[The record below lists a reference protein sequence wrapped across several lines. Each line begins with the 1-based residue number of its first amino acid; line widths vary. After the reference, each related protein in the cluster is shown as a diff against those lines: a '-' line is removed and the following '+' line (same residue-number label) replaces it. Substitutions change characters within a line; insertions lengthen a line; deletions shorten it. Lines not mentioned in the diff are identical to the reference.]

1 MNSEEF
7 ATAMNKGF
15 CYQENTHFSQ
25 AVKCSR
31 EKFWDSVR
39 NTSTAW
45 KIDSRR
51 EILEAVEQHNSE
63 VTGKWLKNEDYG
75 KFLAKKR
82 GLKKAAIKRE
92 QSGARSNSAEC
103 EQARPKVKLSARQ
116 KFFEKSDEERLLA
129 FAQELKDNL
138 VAFIF
143 SCYEFDAT
151 PTANGNPFCH
161 RRLADC
167 HLNGLVMLDIDHVEN
182 PLEIFEALKAN
193 QELMARTALAH
204 ITSSK
209 KGIRIIFTADIKEG
223 NLADNQIVFAE
234 KLGYKADSSCI
245 DATRNSFAPKEE
257 DILYINEDLLFDY
270 YDEDFDREYTPQYR
284 ERKTQPLH
292 HLFNDNGNGDKTT
305 TRTTKDNLAV
315 PDGVENKNVVSS
327 CPSCRQNKK
336 ELSSGLTWKGYD
348 VQSII
353 DLRYGDKLPCAADSN
368 RHNESLKLAS
378 DLLIMFDGDKQKT
391 LAMLKA
397 QPWVQE
403 IIDERDENVEQT
415 VASAA
420 QRMAE
425 REKKYLSQQPS
436 KAMQDAIAKASGKT
450 YAEITKGAQTTS
462 AAAEAQMTMDQWLW
476 EWGDQIEALFDDY
489 PLLRDICRG
498 LKKNQYPAA
507 VFVAGGLMMT
517 LMTRCTYRFYHRPEE
532 LRRLNNSTLIIGDP
546 ASGKSF
552 ATRLF
557 KLLAAPMVAA
567 DKAGIAAIN
576 RYKEE
581 MKTKGANKEKPQKPK
596 ALFRVHPAR
605 TSNAQFIQDM
615 VNAVE
620 VVDGTEMQL
629 HMLTF
634 DTELDN
640 TLTVQKGGSWI
651 DKQSMELK
659 AFHNEEDGQAYSN
672 LDSVV
677 QNFIVTWNY
686 IYTGTPLA
694 LRNKVNE
701 RNFGSGLAT
710 RLTVIP
716 LPSTNFEMMS
726 REQNVDFESDG
737 RLKEWAFKLDRVKGE
752 LTVQH
757 IVDELYEWTARRMA
771 DAKENESKA
780 EEMLCKRCAYHGL
793 NFAAP
798 FIVMRHWANIH
809 QDGQYWCGEFETD
822 DMDWRLAELLVTIQ
836 YACQRH
842 YFLAMAEKYFDDQL
856 RDVSVNAHRQQKTI
870 DAFERLPEEFTVDDA
885 KRCFSLTNDTVARVK
900 ISRLMKDH
908 FVEKAGDFVE
918 NGTTKA
924 VFKKTGKVMR

>member
-1 MNSEEF
+1 
-7 ATAMNKGF
+7 MNKGF

-82 GLKKAAIKRE
+82 GLK
-92 QSGARSNSAEC
+92 
-103 EQARPKVKLSARQ
+103 KLSARQ

-292 HLFNDNGNGDKTT
+292 HEFPAADGADGSVHAKTAT
-305 TRTTKDNLAV
+305 VASEGSEQGTEAV
-315 PDGVENKNVVSS
+315 RNMDVPA
-327 CPSCRQNKK
+327 
-336 ELSSGLTWKGYD
+336 SGLTWKGYD

-450 YAEITKGAQTTS
+450 YAEITKGTQTTS
-462 AAAEAQMTMDQWLW
+462 AAAEAQLTMDQWLW

-507 VFVAGGLMMT
+507 IFVAGGLLMT

-557 KLLAAPMVAA
+557 KLLAAPIVAA
-567 DKAGIAAIN
+567 DKKGKDAIN
-576 RYKEE
+576 AYREE
-581 MKTKGANKEKPQKPK
+581 MKTKGANKEKPKKPK
-596 ALFRVHPAR
+596 VVVRVHPAR

-620 VVDGTEMQL
+620 VVDGVEMQL

-640 TLTVQKGGSWI
+640 TVTVQKGGSWI

-672 LDSVV
+672 VDSIF
-677 QNFIVTWNY
+677 QDFYVTWNY

-752 LTVQH
+752 LSVQK
-757 IVDELYEWTARRMA
+757 IVDELYDWTARRMA

-793 NFAAP
+793 NFATP

-809 QDGQYWCGEFETD
+809 QDGQYWSGEFETD
-822 DMDWRLAELLVTIQ
+822 DVDWRLAELLVTIQ